1 MPTTSANPFC
11 WGLVVAAALL
21 FVFPEFRQQPEP
33 ANQAEMDL
41 HSSATANQWS
51 GPVSYSHAVKRA
63 APSVVNIYTRK
74 VTNAAQHPL
83 MNDPYFG
90 RLFDNQQQR
99 IQSSLGSGV
108 IMQENGFILTN
119 NHVID
124 GADQILV
131 LLYDGR
137 EAGAIIVG
145 KDPETDLAVLK
156 IDSDHLQAISIG
168 ESSQAKIGDVVL
180 AIGNPYGVGQTVT
193 QGIVSATGRNG
204 LGLNTFENFIQTD
217 ADINPGNSGG
227 ALVDS
232 YGNLL
237 GINTAIL
244 SQSGAVGIGFAI
256 PADTATKVLKDII
269 NYGYVVRGWLG
280 MDAFPLTAQ
289 IAQAPQSAVS
299 LTDCW
304 CARSTMAARPTM
316 RAYEPG
322 DIVVTINDSPVT
334 DRQSSISQIADVAP
348 GAPIQLEIW
357 RQGQTFSV
365 TAVAGCAPHGQRITR
380 ARDLLNKP
388 EKELRYPSKIASRY
402 AINRAFSVSLPTV
415 IRKNPDLFAAS

>member
-1 MPTTSANPFC
+1 VISHRTVNFIISYIAKPSLV
-11 WGLVVAAALL
+11 GLAVAALLL
-21 FVFPEFRQQPEP
+21 FVFPEFRQQNAPDN
-33 ANQAEMDL
+33 ASSMDL
-41 HSSATANQWS
+41 DHRAQGNEWS
-51 GPVSYSHAVKRA
+51 GPVSYSHAVARA

-74 VTNAAQHPL
+74 ITKPTNHPL
-83 MNDPYFG
+83 LNDPYFR
-90 RLFDNQQQR
+90 RLFNNQQQR

-108 IMQENGFILTN
+108 IMQADGFMLTN

-137 EAGAIIVG
+137 EAAAVVVG

-156 IDSDHLQAISIG
+156 IEADDLQPISVG
-168 ESSQAKIGDVVL
+168 EPSQARIGDVVL

-244 SQSGAVGIGFAI
+244 NQSGSVGIGFAI
-256 PADTATKVLKDII
+256 PADTAAKVLQDIVS
-269 NYGYVVRGWLG
+269 YGYVVRGWLG
-280 MDAFPLTAQ
+280 MDAFPLTAV
-289 IAQAPQSAVS
+289 IAKRLNLPLSHGLLV
-299 LTDCW
+299 
-304 CARSTMAARPTM
+304 
-316 RAYEPG
+316 RAIYNGSPANLVGIQPG
-322 DIVVTINDSPVT
+322 DVVVTINGEPVT

-348 GAPIQLEIW
+348 GAPIELEIW
-357 RQGQTFSV
+357 RQGQTFTV
-365 TAVAGCAPHGQRITR
+365 TAVAGIRPT
-380 ARDLLNKP
+380 
-388 EKELRYPSKIASRY
+388 SSR
-402 AINRAFSVSLPTV
+402 
-415 IRKNPDLFAAS
+415 

>member
-1 MPTTSANPFC
+1 MISHRTVNFIISYIAKPSLV
-11 WGLVVAAALL
+11 GLAVAALLL
-21 FVFPEFRQQPEP
+21 FVFPEFRQQNAPDN
-33 ANQAEMDL
+33 ASSMDL
-41 HSSATANQWS
+41 DHRAQGNEWS
-51 GPVSYSHAVKRA
+51 GPVSYSHAVARA

-74 VTNAAQHPL
+74 ITKPTNHPL
-83 MNDPYFG
+83 LNDPYFR
-90 RLFDNQQQR
+90 RLFNNQQQR

-108 IMQENGFILTN
+108 IMQADGFMLTN

-137 EAGAIIVG
+137 EAAAVVVG

-156 IDSDHLQAISIG
+156 IEADDLQPISVG
-168 ESSQAKIGDVVL
+168 EPSQARIGDVVL

-244 SQSGAVGIGFAI
+244 NQSGSVGIGFAI
-256 PADTATKVLKDII
+256 PADTAAKVLQDIVS
-269 NYGYVVRGWLG
+269 YGYVVRGWLG
-280 MDAFPLTAQ
+280 MDAFPLTAV
-289 IAQAPQSAVS
+289 IAKRLNLPLSHGLLV
-299 LTDCW
+299 
-304 CARSTMAARPTM
+304 
-316 RAYEPG
+316 RAIYNGSPANLVGIQPG
-322 DIVVTINDSPVT
+322 DVVVTINGEPVT
-334 DRQSSISQIADVAP
+334 YRQSSISQIADVAP
-348 GAPIQLEIW
+348 GAPIELEIW
-357 RQGQTFSV
+357 RQGQTFTV
-365 TAVAGCAPHGQRITR
+365 TAVAGIRPT
-380 ARDLLNKP
+380 
-388 EKELRYPSKIASRY
+388 SSR
-402 AINRAFSVSLPTV
+402 
-415 IRKNPDLFAAS
+415 

>member
-1 MPTTSANPFC
+1 MTINRTVNFFISYIGKPILV
-11 WGLVVAAALL
+11 GLCAAALL
-21 FVFPEFRQQPEP
+21 LVIFPDFRQQNRDTE
-33 ANQAEMDL
+33 ASSMDL
-41 HSSATANQWS
+41 DRRTQGNEWT
-51 GPVSYSHAVKRA
+51 GPVSYSQAVKRA

-74 VTNAAQHPL
+74 ITKPSNHPL
-83 MNDPYFG
+83 LDDPYFK
-90 RLFDNQQQR
+90 RLFNNQQQR

-108 IMQENGFILTN
+108 IMQQDGFMLTN

-137 EAGAIIVG
+137 EAPAIVVG

-156 IDSDHLQAISIG
+156 IDADNLQPISVG
-168 ESSQAKIGDVVL
+168 EPAQAKIGDVVL

-244 SQSGAVGIGFAI
+244 NQAGSAGIGFAI
-256 PADTATKVLKDII
+256 PADTAEKVLNDII
-269 NYGYVVRGWLG
+269 SYGYVVRGWLG
-280 MDAFPLTAQ
+280 MDAFPLTPS
-289 IAQAPQSAVS
+289 IAERLNLPLSHGLLV
-299 LTDCW
+299 
-304 CARSTMAARPTM
+304 
-316 RAYEPG
+316 RAIYNGSPAYLVG
-322 DIVVTINDSPVT
+322 IQPSDVVVTINGEAVT
-334 DRQSSISQIADVAP
+334 DRQTSISQIADVTP
-348 GAPIQLEIW
+348 GAPIELEIW
-357 RQGQTFSV
+357 RKGKTFTV
-365 TAVAGCAPHGQRITR
+365 TAVAGIR
-380 ARDLLNKP
+380 
-388 EKELRYPSKIASRY
+388 
-402 AINRAFSVSLPTV
+402 PT
-415 IRKNPDLFAAS
+415 NPL

>member
-1 MPTTSANPFC
+1 M
-11 WGLVVAAALL
+11 
-21 FVFPEFRQQPEP
+21 
-33 ANQAEMDL
+33 
-41 HSSATANQWS
+41 
-51 GPVSYSHAVKRA
+51 
-63 APSVVNIYTRK
+63 VNIYTRK

-124 GADQILV
+124 GAYQILV

-256 PADTATKVLKDII
+256 PADTATKVLNDII

-289 IAQAPQSAVS
+289 IAQRLNLPITHGLLV
-299 LTDCW
+299 
-304 CARSTMAARPTM
+304 
-316 RAYEPG
+316 RAIYNGSPAYNAGVEPG
-322 DIVVTINDSPVT
+322 DIVITINDSPVT
-334 DRQSSISQIADVAP
+334 DRQKSISQIANVAP
-348 GAPIQLEIW
+348 GAPIKLEIW
-357 RQGQTFSV
+357 RQGKTFSV
-365 TAVAGCAPHGQRITR
+365 TAVAGVRPT
-380 ARDLLNKP
+380 
-388 EKELRYPSKIASRY
+388 ASE
-402 AINRAFSVSLPTV
+402 
-415 IRKNPDLFAAS
+415 